1 MAKCAA
7 LAVAVIL
14 FVGCSPSE
22 PKKSGETP
30 ESAKAHSAPETA
42 KADPVK
48 STLKKLDVDPAIPK
62 RGALV
67 DQSEV
72 TSKRDPWD
80 NFKTHD
86 PLQVNFI
93 QWNLGAKFE
102 QYKKDFVGTLV
113 RQGVIDFQLIAAF
126 YREGLLSRDKRDEQ
140 VQAMLDYIA
149 KNGDDPAL
157 KAHLVVALT
166 HIGFEEHA
174 LRLADQWK
182 SEPWFVSNWDTNFYA
197 GSLLFRYGR
206 YAEAVPYLQAAL
218 KLTPDPWT
226 RLWLRLSMHGDTSP
240 DAESK
245 RKELFTFGAHMGTND
260 PEAFPFENR
269 ADAYGFGSW
278 GLAGAVAF
286 QDFDGDSYVDMILQ
300 GVYASPEYYR
310 YAPKSGFER
319 VKDESVNAI
328 SNTPASSLAADFDND
343 GYPDLFSTSAA
354 WFGAGPNRLL
364 KNQGGKGFVEVKETG
379 DLPLLDQNS
388 VGSSALDYDKDGL
401 LDIVVS
407 GSKGGTAR
415 LLRNKGNM
423 VFEETTKAAG
433 IMDTWYPSIHITSG
447 DVTGDGWP
455 DIFVNAI
462 GGTNRLYINKGDGTF
477 SEEGA
482 KRGVANGTP
491 VGFSTWMFDYDND
504 GDLDIVACN
513 FAMSGKKFLGGFG
526 SFPVESFLEPKEAKD
541 AFLPSALYQNDGA
554 GNFKNISIAAGIV
567 PSSVMG
573 GQFMDIELD
582 GDLDI
587 VFGPGSHPLENM
599 QPLFVYRND
608 GNDHFTN
615 ITPLDDPRYYG
626 KLHGMAFADVDR
638 DGDADLYVNNG
649 GVLLS
654 DRWRDLFLE
663 NKTEG
668 AHWLHLKLEGTTSN
682 RSAIGARVQVHV
694 GDRTLTQEVAAGQ
707 GFGSSNSPYLIF
719 GLGSADEV
727 TKVSITWPSKQTQT
741 LSALAADQALVV
753 TEGQDALRR
762 VY

>member
-1 MAKCAA
+1 MVKCAA
-7 LAVAVIL
+7 LAVAVVL
-14 FVGCSPSE
+14 FVGCGPSAPSDGGASPE
-22 PKKSGETP
+22 PANATSASA
-30 ESAKAHSAPETA
+30 ESAAAPAPAGVKQLTI
-42 KADPVK
+42 DPK
-48 STLKKLDVDPAIPK
+48 IAK
-62 RGALV
+62 RGEPR
-67 DQSEV
+67 DQSEEARA
-72 TSKRDPWD
+72 RDPWD

-102 QYKKDFVGTLV
+102 QYKKDFVGTLL

-140 VQAMLDYIA
+140 VQTMLDYIA
-149 KNGDDPAL
+149 KNGDDPTL
-157 KAHLVVALT
+157 KGHLVVALT
-166 HIGFEEHA
+166 HIGFEEQA
-174 LRLADQWK
+174 LRLAEKWK
-182 SEPWFVSNWDTNFYA
+182 NEPWFVANWDANFYS

-206 YAEAVPYLQAAL
+206 YAEAVPYMKAAL

-226 RLWLRLSMHGDTSP
+226 RMWLMLSMHGDSSP
-240 DAESK
+240 EAVKE
-245 RKELFTFGAHMGTND
+245 RKELFSFGPHMGTND
-260 PEAFPFENR
+260 PKQFPFENR

-278 GLAGAVAF
+278 GLAGAIAF
-286 QDFDGDSYVDMILQ
+286 QDFDGDSYLDMILQ
-300 GVYASPEYYR
+300 GVYASPEHYR
-310 YAPKSGFER
+310 YNPASGFER
-319 VKDESVNAI
+319 VKSDAVDAI

-343 GYPDLFSTSAA
+343 GFPDLFSTSAA

-364 KNQGGKGFVEVKETG
+364 KNDGGKGFVEVKETG

-447 DVTGDGWP
+447 DVNGDGWP

-462 GGTNRLYINKGDGTF
+462 GGTNRLYINKQDGTF
-477 SEEGA
+477 AEEGA
-482 KRGVANGTP
+482 ARGVANGTP
-491 VGFSTWMFDYDND
+491 VGFATWMFDYDND
-504 GDLDIVACN
+504 GDLDIVAAN

-526 SFPVESFLEPKEAKD
+526 SFPVESFMTPKEPGD
-541 AFLPSALYQNDGA
+541 AFLPSALYKNDGT
-554 GNFKNISIAAGIV
+554 GKFENISVAAGIV

-573 GQFMDIELD
+573 GQFMDIDLD
-582 GDLDI
+582 GDLDMI
-587 VFGPGSHPLENM
+587 FGPGSHPLENM

-608 GNDHFTN
+608 GGDRFTN
-615 ITPLDDPRYYG
+615 ITPVDDPRYYG

-668 AHWLHLKLEGTTSN
+668 AHWLHLKLEGTKSN
-682 RSAIGARVQVHV
+682 RSAIGARVHVHV
-694 GDRTLTQEVAAGQ
+694 GERVLMQEVAAGQ

-719 GLGSADEV
+719 GLGKDTSVD
-727 TKVSITWPSKQTQT
+727 KVSITWPSKATQS
-741 LSALAADQALVV
+741 LPELAADQALVV
-753 TEGQDALRR
+753 TEGQDSLRR